1 MKNLLYGF
9 LCLGLLTCG
18 EAGEASNVTT
28 ASIATAMSKDTTPTQ
43 AIGFDHFAILVSDV
57 NRAAAFYQQIVGLQ
71 EIHNAT
77 ELSHIRWFSLGGQL
91 SLHLIES
98 EEAAALVRHK
108 SVHLALTVAD
118 LPAFMDRMRAA
129 GHYFEN
135 WQGVADTTN
144 LRPDKVAQI
153 YFRDPDG
160 YWIEVNDAAAF
171 R

>member
-1 MKNLLYGF
+1 M
-9 LCLGLLTCG
+9 GLLTCG
-18 EAGEASNVTT
+18 QAGEPRNITT
-28 ASIATAMSKDTTPTQ
+28 ASIATAMPKDTMPTQ
-43 AIGFDHFAILVSDV
+43 TIGFDHFAIIVADL
-57 NRAAAFYQQIVGLQ
+57 NRAADFYQDIVGLQ
-71 EIHNAT
+71 EIYNAT
-77 ELSHIRWFSLGGQL
+77 GLSHIRWFSLGGQL
-91 SLHLIES
+91 SLHIIES
-98 EEAAALVRHK
+98 EDAATLKRHK

-118 LPAFMDRMRAA
+118 LAAFMDRMRVA
-129 GHYFEN
+129 GHHFEN